1 MNTHA
6 LLMHT
11 RTCTHHHAQTQTV
24 THIKPSRIS
33 NHHAYQTI
41 THIKPSLISNHHAYR
56 TITQSLSKCRAGTDF
71 CVCVCVCVCVRAC
84 VCVCVCVCV
93 CGPQARH
100 HMLAI
105 PCIWYLNPVNPV
117 PSTPYHASCKLNPVS
132 CLPVRKLNPVPY
144 KL

>member
-93 CGPQARH
+93 WPAGASPYAGDSLH
-100 HMLAI
+100 LVPK
-105 PCIWYLNPVNPV
+105 PCKPC
-117 PSTPYHASCKLNPVS
+117 T
-132 CLPVRKLNPVPY
+132 LNPVPCQLLTEPSILPACTQT
-144 KL
+144 KPCTL